1 MRVVH
6 LIGGGDTGGAKT
18 HVLGL
23 LKELKKQ
30 IGAELV
36 CFRGGEFSEDA
47 EKLGI
52 PVHIIDTGNPFTDLP
67 RLKKLLR
74 PGEVDVLHCHG
85 ARGNLMGTMM
95 KRYLKVPVITTV
107 HSDYKL
113 DYLGRPAARLVYGS
127 TNTVCLRWVD
137 YYICVAGPVT
147 EAMIE
152 RNFPAERIYTI
163 YNGIDFNAP
172 KNCVPRGEFL
182 RGLGLDYQEGD
193 VVVGIVAR
201 MTAIKDHSTLLR
213 AMKIACGECPQLK
226 LVCAGDGE
234 DEKKLRD
241 LAKSLGIEE
250 KVCFAGWVKDMD
262 SFYGA
267 VDINLL
273 SSLSEGFPYALAEGT
288 RFALPTLST
297 RVGGVPVLID
307 HEENGFLFEPGDYK
321 QLAQYLARLA
331 KDPALRRQLGDKLCE
346 KSKREFSLDHMVE
359 YQLEIYEDVLR
370 RQARRKLRG
379 KRDGAVIC
387 GAYGHGNAGDDA
399 ILKSVIQAVKG
410 LDKDMPI
417 TVMAKNTGSIKRRY
431 RVNAL
436 YTFHFVKMLRAMRRS
451 RLYINGGGTLIQN
464 ATSQRSLWYYLLTL
478 WAAKRLGN
486 QVDMYGCGIGP
497 VTGKWNTGLVR
508 YVLNSSVDTITLRE
522 RDSMRELESFGVV
535 KPTALLSSD
544 PALVLAPA
552 GEQQALACLNSHG
565 MDPQGKYVCFMLRNW
580 QGFSAKAGDFA
591 RCAQRAYEDLGLTPV
606 FLSLNAAPDTY
617 AARMVCGGL
626 TCPYH
631 ILDDLDRPELIISVL
646 GYMRLVVS
654 MRLHGLIFSSRSGI
668 PMVGVS
674 YDPKIGSFLRYLGYG
689 QCMELGDVTAERLM
703 AAMAEEYKNEP
714 GQAEFLACTQRLIDV
729 QQENV
734 EALRK
739 LLKL

>member
-30 IGAELV
+30 IDAELV

-213 AMKIACGECPQLK
+213 AMKIACGECPRLK

-241 LAKSLGIEE
+241 LAKSLGIEG

-307 HEENGFLFEPGDYK
+307 HEENGFLFEPGD
-321 QLAQYLARLA
+321 
-331 KDPALRRQLGDKLCE
+331 
-346 KSKREFSLDHMVE
+346 
-359 YQLEIYEDVLR
+359 
-370 RQARRKLRG
+370 
-379 KRDGAVIC
+379 
-387 GAYGHGNAGDDA
+387 
-399 ILKSVIQAVKG
+399 
-410 LDKDMPI
+410 
-417 TVMAKNTGSIKRRY
+417 
-431 RVNAL
+431 
-436 YTFHFVKMLRAMRRS
+436 
-451 RLYINGGGTLIQN
+451 
-464 ATSQRSLWYYLLTL
+464 
-478 WAAKRLGN
+478 
-486 QVDMYGCGIGP
+486 
-497 VTGKWNTGLVR
+497 
-508 YVLNSSVDTITLRE
+508 
-522 RDSMRELESFGVV
+522 
-535 KPTALLSSD
+535 
-544 PALVLAPA
+544 
-552 GEQQALACLNSHG
+552 
-565 MDPQGKYVCFMLRNW
+565 
-580 QGFSAKAGDFA
+580 
-591 RCAQRAYEDLGLTPV
+591 
-606 FLSLNAAPDTY
+606 
-617 AARMVCGGL
+617 
-626 TCPYH
+626 
-631 ILDDLDRPELIISVL
+631 
-646 GYMRLVVS
+646 
-654 MRLHGLIFSSRSGI
+654 
-668 PMVGVS
+668 
-674 YDPKIGSFLRYLGYG
+674 
-689 QCMELGDVTAERLM
+689 
-703 AAMAEEYKNEP
+703 
-714 GQAEFLACTQRLIDV
+714 
-729 QQENV
+729 
-734 EALRK
+734 
-739 LLKL
+739 